1 MMKKRFGFF
10 VIVILT
16 FHVFS
21 LQAFA
26 KEYQNIQYDWY
37 FKPSKNHQPATTEP
51 EFKQLLDKY
60 GGIFIDDTDEKRLY
74 LTFDN
79 GYEQGYT
86 GAILDVLR
94 EKRVP
99 AAFFVTGHYIK
110 EEPELVKR
118 MVNEGHIV
126 GNHSFNHPNFV
137 QTGDAKIRKELES
150 VEQLFK
156 KVTGKKMP
164 KYLRPPRGIFSERT
178 LAISSQLGYTNVF
191 WSLAYKDWETN
202 RQKGWKYA
210 YDNVMKRVHP
220 GAVILLHTVSKD
232 NAEALGKMID
242 DLRKQGYTFHSL
254 DELMIKR
261 TLPHEWL
268 FSP

>member
-1 MMKKRFGFF
+1 MKKKAVL
-10 VIVILT
+10 VIAI
-16 FHVFS
+16 FS
-21 LQAFA
+21 LLACPFQAFA
-26 KEYQNIQYDWY
+26 KEFQNKQYDWY

-51 EFKQLLDKY
+51 EFEQLLNKY
-60 GGIFIDDTDEKRLY
+60 GGIFIDKTEEKRLY

-86 GAILDVLR
+86 SKILDVLR
-94 EKRVP
+94 EKQVP

-110 EEPELVKR
+110 EEPELVRR

-137 QTGDAKIRKELES
+137 QTSDAKIREELES
-150 VEQLFK
+150 VEQLFH
-156 KVTGKKMP
+156 KVTGKQMP

-220 GAVILLHTVSKD
+220 GAVILLHT
-232 NAEALGKMID
+232 
-242 DLRKQGYTFHSL
+242 
-254 DELMIKR
+254 
-261 TLPHEWL
+261 
-268 FSP
+268 

>member
-1 MMKKRFGFF
+1 MKKIISVCMLSLFLFNS
-10 VIVILT
+10 L
-16 FHVFS
+16 S

-26 KEYQNIQYDWY
+26 KEYSNIQWDWY
-37 FKPSKNHQPATTEP
+37 FKPSKNNEPPTTER
-51 EFKQLLDKY
+51 EFAEMLDKY
-60 GGIFIDDTDEKRLY
+60 GGMFIAEPSKKELY

-86 GAILDVLR
+86 GDILDVL
-94 EKRVP
+94 KAKNVP

-118 MVNEGHIV
+118 MVKEGHIV
-126 GNHSFNHPNFV
+126 GNHSFHHPNF
-137 QTGDAKIRKELES
+137 AKTSNADIREELVS
-150 VEQLFK
+150 VEELFT
-156 KVTGKKMP
+156 KVTGEQMP

-178 LAISSQLGYTNVF
+178 LAVTKELGYTNVF

-210 YDNVMKRVHP
+210 YDQVMKRVHP
-220 GAVILLHTVSKD
+220 GAIMLLHTVSKD
-232 NAEALGKMID
+232 NAEALGKIID

-254 DELMIKR
+254 DELMATQ
-261 TLPHEWL
+261 TLPHAW
-268 FSP
+268 FVTP

>member
-1 MMKKRFGFF
+1 MKKKVVL
-10 VIVILT
+10 VIAI
-16 FHVFS
+16 FS
-21 LQAFA
+21 LLACPFQAFA
-26 KEYQNIQYDWY
+26 KEFQNKQYDWY

-51 EFKQLLDKY
+51 EFEQLLNKY
-60 GGIFIDDTDEKRLY
+60 GGIFIDKTEEKRLY

-86 GAILDVLR
+86 SKILDVLR
-94 EKRVP
+94 EKQVP

-110 EEPELVKR
+110 EEPELVRR

-137 QTGDAKIRKELES
+137 QTSDAKIREELES
-150 VEQLFK
+150 VEQLFH
-156 KVTGKKMP
+156 KVTGKQMP

-232 NAEALGKMID
+232 NAEALGKIID
-242 DLRKQGYTFHSL
+242 DLRKQGYSFHSL
-254 DELMIKR
+254 DELMAKR
-261 TLPHEWL
+261 MLLHEWL
-268 FSP
+268 FIP